1 MRESDAAAPIGRN
14 GAAAAWRNW
23 AGNESA
29 RPRGVA
35 TPRSADEVADEVRKA
50 GAEGLTVRMT
60 GAGHSFTPAA
70 VTDGVLLR
78 PGGLTGIRSVDAAA
92 GLATVEAGCPLHV
105 LNAELLRRGGGPA
118 QTGGTPGPARGRGGP
133 DRPPPPRPRRRG
145 AGGPGG
151 RPGARPAA
159 R

>member
-29 RPRGVA
+29 RPRRVA

-78 PGGLTGIRSVDAAA
+78 PGGPTGTPSVDAAA
-92 GLATVEAGCPLHV
+92 ARAPPEAAC
-105 LNAELLRRGGGPA
+105 
-118 QTGGTPGPARGRGGP
+118 
-133 DRPPPPRPRRRG
+133 PPPAPHTARPRRR
-145 AGGPGG
+145 
-151 RPGARPAA
+151 
-159 R
+159 

>member
-29 RPRGVA
+29 RPRRVA

-70 VTDGVLLR
+70 VPDGVLL
-78 PGGLTGIRSVDAAA
+78 PPAGLTPIRPVHAAP
-92 GLATVEAGCPLHV
+92 GPATVEAG
-105 LNAELLRRGGGPA
+105 
-118 QTGGTPGPARGRGGP
+118 
-133 DRPPPPRPRRRG
+133 RP
-145 AGGPGG
+145 
-151 RPGARPAA
+151 
-159 R
+159 

>member
-29 RPRGVA
+29 RPRRVA

-50 GAEGLTVRMT
+50 GAEGLTGRMK

-70 VTDGVLLR
+70 VTDGGLLR
-78 PGGLTGIRSVDAAA
+78 PGGLTSIRP
-92 GLATVEAGCPLHV
+92 VEAAVRSANVQEGWPLDASHPK
-105 LNAELLRRGGGPA
+105 NAQRRLY
-118 QTGGTPGPARGRGGP
+118 PGVK
-133 DRPPPPRPRRRG
+133 RRL
-145 AGGPGG
+145 
-151 RPGARPAA
+151 
-159 R
+159 

>member
-1 MRESDAAAPIGRN
+1 MRESAAAAPIGRN
-14 GAAAAWRNW
+14 GAAAAWRSW
-23 AGNESA
+23 AGKGSA
-29 RPRGVA
+29 RPRRVA

-105 LNAELLRRGGGPA
+105 LHAELLR
-118 QTGGTPGPARGRGGP
+118 
-133 DRPPPPRPRRRG
+133 
-145 AGGPGG
+145 PGG
-151 RPGARPAA
+151 APAA
-159 R
+159 LGATSGLTRRAGAPTPPH

>member
-29 RPRGVA
+29 RPRRVA

-78 PGGLTGIRSVDAAA
+78 PGGLAGIRSVDAAA
-92 GLATVEAGCPLHV
+92 RPATVQAGCPRHRLH
-105 LNAELLRRGGGPA
+105 AQLLRRGR
-118 QTGGTPGPARGRGGP
+118 T
-133 DRPPPPRPRRRG
+133 
-145 AGGPGG
+145 
-151 RPGARPAA
+151 PAA
-159 R
+159 LGATSGLTRRAGAPTPPH